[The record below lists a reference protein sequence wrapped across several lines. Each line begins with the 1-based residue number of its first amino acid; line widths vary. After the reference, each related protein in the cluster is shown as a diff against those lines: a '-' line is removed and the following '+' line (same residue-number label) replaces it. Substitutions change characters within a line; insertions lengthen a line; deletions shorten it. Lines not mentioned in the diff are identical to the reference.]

1 MPAQAP
7 VIETERLILR
17 EFRISDLDS
26 SAALWGDEEVTRFI
40 GGRPQTREEVW
51 PRILRYIGH
60 WVALGY
66 GFWVIEEKGTGRYLG
81 EIGFGDFQ
89 RTLEPSFGDTPEAG
103 WALAPNAHGKGYA
116 SEALAAVLAW
126 GEQHFG
132 ADARMVC
139 MINIDNAPSVK
150 VAEKAGFKPFAY
162 ATYRSEPVILF
173 ERKPS

>member
-1 MPAQAP
+1 MRPLRQFVHVDAFVVDLQRCFGDHFP
-7 VIETERLILR
+7 V
-17 EFRISDLDS
+17 
-26 SAALWGDEEVTRFI
+26 
-40 GGRPQTREEVW
+40 
-51 PRILRYIGH
+51 
-60 WVALGY
+60 
-66 GFWVIEEKGTGRYLG
+66 G

-132 ADARMVC
+132 PDARTVC
-139 MINIDNAPSVK
+139 MINIDNAASVK
-150 VAEKAGFKPFAY
+150 VAEKMGFAPFAY
-162 ATYRSEPVILF
+162 ATYRNEPVILF